1 MESWKL
7 MAAIVVSGGL
17 LLLLLLLATNAQ
29 ASPPLEAPA
38 NHAPALGEAAGQAWT
53 PLALVGGT
61 ALLAGGAWIGTLERA
76 GRRPCRPR

>member
-1 MESWKL
+1 MQTWRV

-17 LLLLLLLATNAQ
+17 LLLVLLMAAGAAEGPHLDTPTEQ
-29 ASPPLEAPA
+29 APSPGAPLE
-38 NHAPALGEAAGQAWT
+38 EAWT

-76 GRRPCRPR
+76 GPPRGAR